1 MIRIDGR
8 KLRLN
13 QTAFNFWFIF
23 TVTDDEDDE
32 EDGEDEEDEE
42 DGEDEGVGPVS
53 DFLINY
59 SNS

>member
-8 KLRLN
+8 NLRLN

-23 TVTDDEDDE
+23 TVTDDE
-32 EDGEDEEDEE
+32 EDE
-42 DGEDEGVGPVS
+42 EDEGVGPVS

>member
-8 KLRLN
+8 NLRLN

-32 EDGEDEEDEE
+32 ED
-42 DGEDEGVGPVS
+42 EGVGPVS

>member
-32 EDGEDEEDEE
+32 EDGEDE
-42 DGEDEGVGPVS
+42 GVGPVS

>member
-32 EDGEDEEDEE
+32 ED
-42 DGEDEGVGPVS
+42 EGVGPVS

>member
-1 MIRIDGR
+1 MIRVDGR

-32 EDGEDEEDEE
+32 ED
-42 DGEDEGVGPVS
+42 EGVGPVS

>member
-8 KLRLN
+8 NLRLN

-23 TVTDDEDDE
+23 TVTDDE
-32 EDGEDEEDEE
+32 EDEE

-53 DFLINY
+53 DF
-59 SNS
+59 

>member
-8 KLRLN
+8 NLRLN

-32 EDGEDEEDEE
+32 ED
-42 DGEDEGVGPVS
+42 EGVGPVS

-59 SNS
+59 LNSSIG